1 MAKKP
6 TSPKKLDFIEIV
18 MHAEAEVIKA
28 AYEARLQI
36 DELLA
41 RRAEA
46 YRQIFELENQI
57 EEIVGEPGV
66 FSFPVPPCPL
76 AGFSK
81 TVSSTR
87 VLPKPPV
94 PKPPAQAASAPTA
107 PKTAPAPSAPAES
120 ADPETKP
127 SAEKDTQTA

>member
-6 TSPKKLDFIEIV
+6 TTPKKLDFIEIV

-57 EEIVGEPGV
+57 EEIVGEPGI
-66 FSFPVPPCPL
+66 FSFPAPPCPL

-81 TVSSTR
+81 AVSSTR
-87 VLPKPPV
+87 TLPKPPA
-94 PKPPAQAASAPTA
+94 PKPPSQAANTPTA
-107 PKTAPAPSAPAES
+107 PKTASAPSAPADS
-120 ADPETKP
+120 ADPEP
-127 SAEKDTQTA
+127 ENSAEKDIQTA